1 MEDRK
6 FTKRVMVNKSVGK
19 GKKKARNRVESRWMG
34 IKNPRT
40 WEERGLFYL
49 FILTF
54 YPISLTV
61 VFIFP
66 HK

>member
-1 MEDRK
+1 M
-6 FTKRVMVNKSVGK
+6 NKSVGK

-40 WEERGLFYL
+40 WEERGFFYL
-49 FILTF
+49 FILMF
-54 YPISLTV
+54 YLVSLTV